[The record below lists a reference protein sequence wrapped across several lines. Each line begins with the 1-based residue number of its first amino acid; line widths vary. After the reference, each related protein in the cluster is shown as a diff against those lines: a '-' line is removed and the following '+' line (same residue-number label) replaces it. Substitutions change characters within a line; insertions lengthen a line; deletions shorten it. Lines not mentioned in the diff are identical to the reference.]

1 MTLNVNM
8 ALTESYY
15 VLEMRRMTPPLL
27 KDLRL
32 KLLVGWINKCW
43 HSEPPCGFDQ
53 VCLESIL
60 QQNQIWKLTDWN
72 VHMFTSVWNTGKSNE
87 TMCSLCF
94 SKSSFICHLQNHTF
108 VFANS
113 SPVFS
118 NVAFF
123 CNRQLARRPHSI
135 DDTCLCLLWVEQA
148 IYYRHMVGHNRY
160 SLIIFVSRPHQCLV
174 IY

>member
-1 MTLNVNM
+1 MTSNVNM
-8 ALTESYY
+8 ALKECYY
-15 VLEMRRMTPPLL
+15 VPEMRIMTPPLL

-43 HSEPPCGFDQ
+43 HSEPPCGFDR

-60 QQNQIWKLTDWN
+60 QQNQRWKLTDWN
-72 VHMFTSVWNTGKSNE
+72 VHMFTSVWNTGKSNK
-87 TMCSLCF
+87 TMCLLCF
-94 SKSSFICHLQNHTF
+94 SKALLFVIYKTTHSCLPTPHL
-108 VFANS
+108 
-113 SPVFS
+113 FS

-135 DDTCLCLLWVEQA
+135 DDKCICLLWVEQD
-148 IYYRHMVGHNRY
+148 IYYRNIVGHQRY
-160 SLIIFVSRPHQCLV
+160 LLIFVSRPHQCLV